1 MRNWAG
7 NHHYPATTVH
17 RPATVEQV
25 QELVARAPSVHALG
39 SRHSFS
45 AIADAAELLS
55 LAPGPDG
62 GLAADVVVDRD
73 AGTVSCSGGLAYGQL
88 AGPLE
93 EAGLAL
99 HNLASLPHISVA
111 GAVATATHG
120 SGVGNG
126 NLATAV
132 AAVELVT
139 SAGEVVRYAR
149 GEPDFDGVVVGLGAL
164 GVVTRLTLD
173 VQPAFEVRQRVFE
186 GLRWPVLQDRLGEVL
201 ASGYSVS
208 VFTRFQED
216 ADEGVDMVWVKSR
229 TDGPASPEGD
239 LLGAREATVPRHPIP
254 FLDATAATAQLGVPG
269 PWAARL
275 PHFRMEFTPS
285 NGDEIQS
292 EYLVPAADGPAALEA
307 VRALGPRLRPLLQV
321 CEIRTVAADRLW
333 LSTAEGR
340 DSVAFHFTWVQAQE
354 AVEEVLAELEAALEP
369 FAPRPHWGKVF
380 CAGAAELA
388 PRYERHADFVA
399 LRERLDPRGAFR
411 NPWLERAVLGG
422 AA

>member
-1 MRNWAG
+1 VRNWAG
-7 NHHYPATTVH
+7 NHHYPTDTLH
-17 RPATVEQV
+17 RPASLEEV

-45 AIADAAELLS
+45 AVADAAELVS

-62 GLAADVVVDRD
+62 GMAADVVVDRD
-73 AGTVSCSGGLAYGQL
+73 AGTVTCSGGLTYGQL

-139 SAGEVVRYAR
+139 STGEVLRLAR
-149 GEPDFDGVVVGLGAL
+149 GDADFDGVVVGLGAL
-164 GVVTRLTLD
+164 GVVTRITLD
-173 VQPAFEVRQRVFE
+173 VQPAYEVRQRVFD
-186 GLRWPVLQDRLGEVL
+186 GLPERAFLDHFAEVL
-201 ASGYSVS
+201 SCGYSVS
-208 VFTRFQED
+208 VFTRFDPAERL
-216 ADEGVDMVWVKSR
+216 DMVWVKSR

-239 LLGAREATVPRHPIP
+239 LFGAREATAPRHPIAD
-254 FLDATAATAQLGVPG
+254 LDATAATGQLGVPG

-285 NGDEIQS
+285 NGDELQS
-292 EYLVPAADGPAALEA
+292 EYLVPAGAGPAAWEA
-307 VRALGPRLRPLLQV
+307 VRGLAPRLRPLLQV

-340 DSVAFHFTWVQAQE
+340 DSVAFHFTWRPDQD
-354 AVEEVLAELEAALEP
+354 AVEEVLAELEAALAP
-369 FAPRPHWGKVF
+369 FDPRPHWGKVF
-380 CAGAAELA
+380 RAGAAELA
-388 PRYERHADFVA
+388 PRYPRHADFAA
-399 LRERLDPRGAFR
+399 LAARLDPRGAFR
-411 NPWLERAVLGG
+411 TPWLEASLLGSR
-422 AA
+422 